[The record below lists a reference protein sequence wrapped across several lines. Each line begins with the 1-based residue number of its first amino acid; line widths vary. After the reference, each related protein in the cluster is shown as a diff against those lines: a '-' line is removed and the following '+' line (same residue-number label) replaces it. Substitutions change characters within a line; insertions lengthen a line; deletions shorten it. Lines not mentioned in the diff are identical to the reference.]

1 MKFSI
6 VIPIYKEKKNLSKLI
21 SSLKKA
27 LVDYK
32 NKYEIIFVDDDSNDG
47 SDKIFKNIK
56 SKKIRLLIR
65 KEKPRDLSKSVVYG
79 FNRSKNDNLIV
90 MDGDLQHNPR
100 DLRKLIVKF
109 KKTNC
114 DIVIGSRKLIN
125 YKEANL
131 NPIRFVFSKLLNHLF
146 NLLFRKE
153 IKDPMSGF
161 FLIKKKVFKSVEK
174 KLILLG
180 YKILID
186 IVLSSTKKL
195 DIKEVFINFRIRDK
209 GYSKMR
215 LKILI
220 QLVLFLI
227 IKYFRY
233 EKKL

>member
-1 MKFSI
+1 MTQMTALIKF
-6 VIPIYKEKKNLSKLI
+6 
-21 SSLKKA
+21 LKK
-27 LVDYK
+27 K
-32 NKYEIIFVDDDSNDG
+32 
-47 SDKIFKNIK
+47 K

-79 FNRSKNDNLIV
+79 FNRSRNDNLIV

-100 DLRKLIVKF
+100 DLHKLIAKF
-109 KKTNC
+109 KKTDC

-125 YKEANL
+125 YERANL
-131 NPIRFVFSKLLNHLF
+131 SPLRFIFSKLLNHLF
-146 NLLFRKE
+146 NFLFNKK

-161 FLIKKKVFKSVEK
+161 FMIKKKIFKSVEK

-195 DIKEVFINFRIRDK
+195 VIKEVFINFRIRDK

-215 LKILI
+215 LKILL
-220 QLVLFLI
+220 QLILFLT
-227 IKYFRY
+227 IKYFKY
-233 EKKL
+233 EKK

>member
-6 VIPIYKEKKNLSKLI
+6 VIPIYKEKKNLPKLI
-21 SSLKKA
+21 SSLKRT
-27 LVDYK
+27 LVKYK

-47 SDKIFKNIK
+47 SDKIFKKKK

-79 FNRSKNDNLIV
+79 FNRSRNDNLIV

-100 DLRKLIVKF
+100 DLHKLITKF
-109 KKTNC
+109 KKTDC

-125 YKEANL
+125 YERANL
-131 NPIRFVFSKLLNHLF
+131 NPLRFIFSKLLNHLF
-146 NLLFRKE
+146 NFLFNKK

-161 FLIKKKVFKSVEK
+161 FMIKKKIFKSVEK

-195 DIKEVFINFRIRDK
+195 VIKEVFINFRIRDK

-215 LKILI
+215 LKILL
-220 QLVLFLI
+220 QLILFLT
-227 IKYFRY
+227 IKYFKY
-233 EKKL
+233 EKK